1 MSLRSGYASP
11 RGHRFRISSDVRLTV
26 EALENMVMTE
36 EDVLTISARLC
47 ERGLLKCTGVE
58 HTKPRYELTTAGR
71 LALLRLENAGS

>member
-1 MSLRSGYASP
+1 
-11 RGHRFRISSDVRLTV
+11 
-26 EALENMVMTE
+26 MTE